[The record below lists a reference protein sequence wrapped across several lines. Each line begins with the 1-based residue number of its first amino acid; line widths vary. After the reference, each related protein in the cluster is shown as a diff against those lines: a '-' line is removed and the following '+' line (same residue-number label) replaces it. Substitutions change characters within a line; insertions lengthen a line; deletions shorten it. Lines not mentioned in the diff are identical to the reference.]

1 MGLRRRLTLAAAG
14 AVAVAVVLA
23 ALVGYLAVR
32 RELYGQV
39 DDQLR
44 RVADQPL
51 RVPARVLADPGI
63 EGGFPAQPGP
73 RDGGR
78 LYFALVDAE
87 GEVAAPPGQDLGL
100 APDATDRAVAAGR
113 RGTVLRDR
121 TVSGVHVRAIT
132 VRAGD
137 LAVVAARPVDELD
150 RVLGQLRLVL
160 ALVCVGGIG
169 LAALLGRLV
178 SRNLVAPITE
188 VSAAAEHIARTD
200 DLGRRIVVRRPDE
213 VGELAGRFN
222 TMLDRLEASRAEL
235 GEAVRAQRR
244 LVADASHELRTPIT
258 SLRTNIEVLLDSSR
272 PPGAGLPEDARARLL
287 RDVEEQIEELGALV
301 VDLIELARGDEPPVQ
316 LEDVRLDELAAEAV
330 DRARRHAPRLDWRL
344 SAQPTVVAGVPD
356 RLGRALNNLVDNAA
370 RHSPPAGTV
379 EVRVDAGG
387 IEVRDYG
394 PGVEDADI
402 PHLFDRFYRGAA
414 ARGTQGSGLGLAIV
428 RQVAETHGGHATVS
442 NAPGGGA
449 AFRLDLPAQLVGATE
464 GDGATAAE
472 VRPRPAPRDD
482 AG

>member
-1 MGLRRRLTLAAAG
+1 VTLRRRVTLAAAG

-51 RVPARVLADPGI
+51 RVPGGVLAGPDA
-63 EGGFPAQPGP
+63 GGDFPDQPGP

-87 GEVAAPPGQDLGL
+87 GNTASPPGQDLAL
-100 APDATDRAVAAGR
+100 RPDAVDRAVAAGR

-121 TVSGVHVRAIT
+121 TVAGVHLRAIT

-137 LAVVAARPVDELD
+137 VAVVAARSVDELD

-160 ALVCVGGIG
+160 ALVCLGGVA
-169 LAALLGRLV
+169 LAALLGRLL
-178 SRNLVAPITE
+178 SRNVVAPITE
-188 VSAAAEHIARTD
+188 VAAAAEHIARTD
-200 DLGRRIVVRRPDE
+200 DLGQRIVVRRPDE

-258 SLRTNIEVLLDSSR
+258 SLRTNIEVLLDASG
-272 PPGAGLPEDARARLL
+272 PAAAPLPQDARARLL
-287 RDVEEQIEELGALV
+287 GDVEEQIEELGALV
-301 VDLIELARGDEPPVQ
+301 ADLIELARGDEPPAQV
-316 LEDVRLDELAAEAV
+316 EDVRLDALAAEAV
-330 DRARRHAPRLDWRL
+330 ERARRHAPGLDWRL
-344 SAQPTVVAGVPD
+344 DARPTVVAGVPD

-370 RHSPPAGTV
+370 RHSPPDGTV
-379 EVRVDAGG
+379 EVRVDATG
-387 IEVRDYG
+387 IVVRDHG
-394 PGVEDADI
+394 PGVEDADV

-428 RQVAETHGGHATVS
+428 RQVAETHGGEATVV
-442 NAPGGGA
+442 NAAGGGA
-449 AFRLDLPAQLVGATE
+449 VFRLRLPAQLVAG
-464 GDGATAAE
+464 GDGDGVA
-472 VRPRPAPRDD
+472 PAPAR
-482 AG
+482 